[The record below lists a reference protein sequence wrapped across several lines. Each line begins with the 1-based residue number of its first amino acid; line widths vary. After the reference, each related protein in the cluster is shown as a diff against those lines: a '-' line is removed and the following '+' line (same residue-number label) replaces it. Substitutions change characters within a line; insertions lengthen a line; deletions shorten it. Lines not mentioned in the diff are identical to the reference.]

1 MKRTGMSD
9 NRPEAV
15 HDRDLA
21 QLPKA
26 FVDRLAPSFS
36 RFLRIESAAGAILLL
51 FAAVALWLSNSWWS
65 SAFLDAWNV
74 LIGVRI
80 GSLEYG
86 RSLKD
91 WINDGLMTLFFFLV
105 ALELKRQ
112 LALGELRKPRVAA
125 LSIVG
130 AIGGMVVPAALYL
143 ALQWGLPGQNGWG
156 TVMATDTAFVV
167 ACLALLKNRVPP
179 SLRVFMLSLAIVDD
193 IGAILVV
200 AIGYSHELNWAMLA
214 GGALCIAAVRVLA
227 MAGFRS
233 FALYFVAGSLAW
245 LTIDA
250 SGIHATIT
258 GVILGLMAP
267 ARRWVSDERLYAI
280 LQRVVAHPAEDLSS
294 GTTQDRNSLRLAEV
308 AARETLSPLER
319 LEMGLHPWVAFAVM
333 PLFAFANAG
342 LPLSWDDFAQPLT
355 AAVFVGFAIG
365 KPIGVLAFTWVAVR
379 AGLAVRAPDLGWG
392 QIAGGSILA
401 GMGFTMALFIADLA
415 FAPPL
420 IGSAKL
426 GIFLASIFSAV
437 VGLVILSRASPQGF
451 TPPSRRG

>member
-143 ALQWGLPGQNGWG
+143 
-156 TVMATDTAFVV
+156 
-167 ACLALLKNRVPP
+167 
-179 SLRVFMLSLAIVDD
+179 SL
-193 IGAILVV
+193 
-200 AIGYSHELNWAMLA
+200 
-214 GGALCIAAVRVLA
+214 
-227 MAGFRS
+227 
-233 FALYFVAGSLAW
+233 
-245 LTIDA
+245 
-250 SGIHATIT
+250 IHI
-258 GVILGLMAP
+258 
-267 ARRWVSDERLYAI
+267 
-280 LQRVVAHPAEDLSS
+280 
-294 GTTQDRNSLRLAEV
+294 
-308 AARETLSPLER
+308 
-319 LEMGLHPWVAFAVM
+319 
-333 PLFAFANAG
+333 
-342 LPLSWDDFAQPLT
+342 
-355 AAVFVGFAIG
+355 
-365 KPIGVLAFTWVAVR
+365 
-379 AGLAVRAPDLGWG
+379 
-392 QIAGGSILA
+392 
-401 GMGFTMALFIADLA
+401 
-415 FAPPL
+415 
-420 IGSAKL
+420 
-426 GIFLASIFSAV
+426 
-437 VGLVILSRASPQGF
+437 
-451 TPPSRRG
+451 